1 MLLLKNVTTLTQKMF
16 RHWIAHH
23 VFVALPAGLWCIT
36 DNKLLIL
43 LSFNEISSTFDELY
57 VFTGD
62 FSSVFYV
69 ERLWF
74 TIHLYIV
81 LCEMLSREIVLRFF
95 KFDRTIVKLLDLLPS
110 TISLSMTSF
119 VLVIWP
125 KYLRMFLFIIV
136 LSLVLIFSSWSSDLF
151 VRCAVHR
158 IRNILH

>member
-1 MLLLKNVTTLTQKMF
+1 MLLLKKLRTLTQKMF

-57 VFTGD
+57 VFTGG

-74 TIHLYIV
+74 TLSISLYCALWDAFERDSPVIF
-81 LCEMLSREIVLRFF
+81 LIWPDYSGA
-95 KFDRTIVKLLDLLPS
+95 S
-110 TISLSMTSF
+110 GLSMTSF

-125 KYLRMFLFIIV
+125 KFLRMFLFIIV